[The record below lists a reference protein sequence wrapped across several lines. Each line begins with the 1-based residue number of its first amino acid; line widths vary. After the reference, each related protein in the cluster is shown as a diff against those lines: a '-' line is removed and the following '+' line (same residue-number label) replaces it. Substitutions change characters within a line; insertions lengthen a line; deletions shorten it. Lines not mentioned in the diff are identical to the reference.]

1 MIRNSYLHLFTLILL
16 CVSNNHLLPKTNQI
30 DSLINSV
37 NLQSDISYQQD
48 LYIKYEFLNYSINKL
63 LLHKIPDSLFLQL
76 KVNYL
81 SQDFDSRNI
90 FHSSMSEQWRINEQ
104 LTNYLQFNKELAL
117 KSELGVFS
125 SMLRDA
131 ETIAAIILAILHV
144 IKYKKT
150 LYQFPAGP
158 H

>member
-1 MIRNSYLHLFTLILL
+1 MIRNSYLYLFTLILL
-16 CVSNNHLLPKTNQI
+16 CFSSSCLLPKTYQI

-37 NLQSDISYQQD
+37 KLQTDSSHWLDFNVKD
-48 LYIKYEFLNYSINKL
+48 ELLNYRINNL
-63 LLHKIPDSLFLQL
+63 SFNKIPDSLIFKL
-76 KVNYL
+76 KINHSSPVL
-81 SQDFDSRNI
+81 DSRNI

-104 LTNYLQFNKELAL
+104 LTNYLQFNKDLYL

-125 SMLRDA
+125 SVLRDA
-131 ETIAAIILAILHV
+131 ETITAIILAILHV

-150 LYQFPAGP
+150 LYQFPVSQ